1 MKIDY
6 YEEFVILADTG
17 SFSRAAE
24 QLPFSQA
31 ALTQHVQQMEESYGA
46 KLFDRSTRRVEL
58 SEYGK
63 LVLPHAQRIVKL
75 RQDALSAVRAQLMHE
90 HYDIS
95 IGYFPAAGRYD
106 APDKVQIFQSQHP
119 ELNLKCRELLPEVLT
134 EALRQG
140 EFDFAILEERDEEH
154 DDGYDRLRLNRD
166 KLAAVLP
173 VSHPLASY
181 GAALLAQ
188 LAKEQFYL
196 LPEHTFVNR
205 LATEACKEAGFT
217 PTVTYTSFS
226 LKKILD
232 MIAKSSGV
240 SLLMTSPAEKLKQEG
255 VVVVDLIPGVTS
267 SVNLLFRSDS
277 LDENGRMFLDFMATQ
292 REL

>member
-6 YEEFVILADTG
+6 YEEFVILAETG

-31 ALTQHVQQMEESYGA
+31 ALTQHIQQMEESYGA

-63 LVLPHAQRIVKL
+63 LVLPHAKRIVKL
-75 RQDALSAVRAQLMHE
+75 RQDSLSAVRAQLMHE

-106 APDKVQIFQSQHP
+106 APDKIELFQNLHP

-134 EALRQG
+134 ESMRQG
-140 EFDFAILEERDEEH
+140 EFDFVILEERDEAH

-173 VSHPLASY
+173 AGHPLASY

-196 LPEHTFVNR
+196 LPEHTFVNK
-205 LATEACKEAGFT
+205 LATDACKEAGFT
-217 PTVTYTSFS
+217 PTVTYTSYS

-232 MIAKSSGV
+232 MIARSAGV

-267 SVNLLFRSDS
+267 SVNLLFRSEALS
-277 LDENGRMFLDFMATQ
+277 EHGRQFLDFMSTQ

>member
-1 MKIDY
+1 MKMDY
-6 YEEFVILADTG
+6 FEEFVILAETG

-24 QLPFSQA
+24 RLPFSQA
-31 ALTQHVQQMEESYGA
+31 ALTQHIQQMEESFGV

-75 RQDALSAVRAQLMHE
+75 REDARSAVKAQLLHE
-90 HYDIS
+90 RFDLSVGFY
-95 IGYFPAAGRYD
+95 PAAGRYD
-106 APDKVQIFQSQHP
+106 FIDKIDRFQNRYPDIHV
-119 ELNLKCRELLPEVLT
+119 NCRELLPE
-134 EALRQG
+134 ALAESMRRG
-140 EFDFAILEERDEEH
+140 EFDFVILEERDEAH

-173 VSHPLASY
+173 ASHPLAGY
-181 GAALLAQ
+181 GTVLLTQ

-196 LPEHTFVNR
+196 MPEHTFVNK
-205 LATEACKEAGFT
+205 LAVDACREAGFA
-217 PTVTYTSFS
+217 PTITYTSYS
-226 LKKILD
+226 IRNILG

-240 SLLMTSPAEKLKQEG
+240 SLLMYSPAEKLRQDG
-255 VVVVDLIPGVTS
+255 VAVADLIPGVTS
-267 SVNLLFRSDS
+267 SVNLLFRTEA
-277 LDENGRMFLDFMATQ
+277 LNEYGRAFLDFMATQ

>member
-6 YEEFVILADTG
+6 YEEFVILAETG

-24 QLPFSQA
+24 HLPFSQA
-31 ALTQHVQQMEESYGA
+31 ALTQHIQQMEESYGA

-75 RQDALSAVRAQLMHE
+75 RQDALSAGRAQLMHE

-106 APDKVQIFQSQHP
+106 APDKIQLFQNLHP

-134 EALRQG
+134 ESMRQG
-140 EFDFAILEERDEEH
+140 EFDFVILEERDEAH

-173 VSHPLASY
+173 EGHPLASY

-196 LPEHTFVNR
+196 LPEHTFVNK
-205 LATEACKEAGFT
+205 LATDACKEAGFT
-217 PTVTYTSFS
+217 PTVTYTSYS

-232 MIAKSSGV
+232 MIARSAGV
-240 SLLMTSPAEKLKQEG
+240 SLLMTSPAEKLKQDG

-267 SVNLLFRSDS
+267 SVNLLFRSEALS
-277 LDENGRMFLDFMATQ
+277 EHGRQFLDFMSTQ
-292 REL
+292 RDL